1 MGRVPGCRQWK
12 GQNSSSRAEQSLLL
26 FEKEKGGPRGRDRI
40 SDLPKGRLQGE
51 QSEQSWVT
59 WGLQSSENTNDF
71 TVWLSWYSEGCLCLL
86 RSQPLFFLLFQPL
99 CLLSHQFI
107 AQTNTT
113 MSKPGKWTVLVK
125 LEAHVPEYL
134 EQHWWGRLSSTPEAS
149 EKLSACFFPI
159 RLHL

>member
-1 MGRVPGCRQWK
+1 MRKRKEALG
-12 GQNSSSRAEQSLLL
+12 AEIESATCQ
-26 FEKEKGGPRGRDRI
+26 RGDCKV
-40 SDLPKGRLQGE
+40 SKVSKAGSHGACKVQKTP
-51 QSEQSWVT
+51 
-59 WGLQSSENTNDF
+59 NDF

-134 EQHWWGRLSSTPEAS
+134 EQHWWGHLSSTPEAS
-149 EKLSACFFPI
+149 KELSACFFPI